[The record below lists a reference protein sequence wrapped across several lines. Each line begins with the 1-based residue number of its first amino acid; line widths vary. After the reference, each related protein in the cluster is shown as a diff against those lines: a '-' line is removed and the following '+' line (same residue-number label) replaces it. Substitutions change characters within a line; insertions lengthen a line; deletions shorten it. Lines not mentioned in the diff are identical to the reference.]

1 MLGPCRTG
9 ILENIPF
16 TLLNQLQPMKTY
28 RRLMKFAKPYRYFV
42 VPFFV
47 FTLIAAFFSVFQFTL
62 LIPLLNFLFDH
73 HTAESMKQYATA
85 PAFSFSASYFKDLF
99 YYQVY
104 HLKTMNP
111 VYALYFMSALIVL
124 AVILT
129 NLFRYLAQRSMI
141 NSRTLL
147 VKRIREAIFE
157 KMNHLHMGYF
167 TKEHKG
173 DLISRMNSDVFEIE
187 AVAANSLEV
196 LFKEPYMMIA
206 YFIALFT
213 ISVKLTLF
221 TLLIIPISAV
231 GIAMVTK
238 KLRKEAADMQSSIG
252 RLLTIIDESLM
263 GMRIIRSFNATGFIL
278 KRFSRENDFYRKAS
292 LQGFK
297 KRELAP
303 AFSEV
308 SGVIVVA
315 GILIY
320 GGSMILENQ
329 GVNSPGALQASE
341 FIAFIAIF
349 SQVIRPAKAMV
360 VALANIQ
367 RGEASGKRIL
377 EVLDTRIEVADHP
390 DAVTL
395 RSFNNEIEFNN
406 VCFGYSDKPVLQDI
420 SFTLEKGRTL
430 ALVGPSGVGKST
442 IADLLPRFYD
452 VTTGSITIDGKDIRN
467 YTMESLRS
475 QMSFVTQDIILFN
488 DSIFNNIALGKP
500 DASEEDVMRAAK
512 IANAHDF
519 IMETE
524 NGYQT
529 NIGDRGVRLSG
540 GQRQRISIARAVFKN
555 PAILIL
561 DEATSALDTESERS
575 VQDALNNLMQGR
587 TTLVI
592 AHRLSTIQEADEIL
606 ILQDGQIME
615 RGNHFELI
623 GIEESIYRR
632 LTLMQKIA

>member
-1 MLGPCRTG
+1 MPS
-9 ILENIPF
+9 F
-16 TLLNQLQPMKTY
+16 TL
-28 RRLMKFAKPYRYFV
+28 
-42 VPFFV
+42 
-47 FTLIAAFFSVFQFTL
+47 SG
-62 LIPLLNFLFDH
+62 
-73 HTAESMKQYATA
+73 E
-85 PAFSFSASYFKDLF
+85 YFKDLF
-99 YYQVY
+99 YYEVH
-104 HLKTMNP
+104 HLKDLNP
-111 VYALYFMSALIVL
+111 VYALYFIAILIVV

-129 NLFRYLAQRSMI
+129 NLFRYLAQRSMV
-141 NSRTLL
+141 NARTLL

-157 KMNHLHMGYF
+157 KINYLHMGYF

-173 DLISRMNSDVFEIE
+173 DLLSRMNSDVFEIE

-196 LFKEPYMMIA
+196 LFKEPYIMIG

-221 TLLIIPISAV
+221 TLLIIPISAI
-231 GIAMVTK
+231 GIALVTK
-238 KLRKEAADMQSSIG
+238 RLRKEAKDMQSSIG
-252 RLLTIIDESLM
+252 RLLTIIDETLM
-263 GMRIIRSFNATGFIL
+263 GMRIIRAFNATDFII

-308 SGVIVVA
+308 AGVVVVA
-315 GILIY
+315 GILVY
-320 GGSMILENQ
+320 GGSMILSNH
-329 GVNSPGALQASE
+329 GANSSGLQASG

-349 SQVIRPAKAMV
+349 SQVMRPAKAMV

-367 RGEASGKRIL
+367 RGEASGQRIL
-377 EVLDTRIEVADHP
+377 EILDTPIQVADKP
-390 DAVTL
+390 NASVFKK
-395 RSFNNEIEFNN
+395 FNNKVEFND
-406 VCFGYSDKPVLQDI
+406 VCFGYSDTPVLKNI
-420 SFTLEKGRTL
+420 SFTIEKGKTI

-442 IADLLPRFYD
+442 IADLMPRFYD
-452 VTTGSITIDGKDIRN
+452 VTSGNIFIDGEDIRN
-467 YTMESLRS
+467 LTMESLRS

-500 DASEEDVMRAAK
+500 DATIEDVMNAAK

-519 IMETE
+519 IMHTE
-524 NGYQT
+524 DGYQT
-529 NIGDRGVRLSG
+529 NIGDRGIRLSG
-540 GQRQRISIARAVFKN
+540 GQRQRLSIARAVFKN

-575 VQDALNNLMQGR
+575 VQEALDNLMEGR

-592 AHRLSTIQEADEIL
+592 AHRLSTIKDADEIL
-606 ILQDGQIME
+606 ILQDGEIVE

-623 GIEESIYRR
+623 ETEESIYKK
-632 LTLMQKIA
+632 LTLLQKIA

>member
-1 MLGPCRTG
+1 
-9 ILENIPF
+9 
-16 TLLNQLQPMKTY
+16 MKTY
-28 RRLMKFAKPYRYFV
+28 RRLLKFVKPYRLFII
-42 VPFFV
+42 PFFV
-47 FTLIAAFFSVFQFTL
+47 FTLIAAFFSVFQFAL
-62 LIPLLNFLFDH
+62 IIPLLNFLFDNQ
-73 HTAESMKQYATA
+73 TAESLQRYATV
-85 PAFSFSASYFKDLF
+85 PEFSFSATYFKDLF

-104 HLKTMNP
+104 YLKTLNP
-111 VYALYFMSALIVL
+111 VYALYFIAALIVL

-129 NLFRYLAQRSMI
+129 NFFRYLAQRSMI
-141 NSRTLL
+141 SSRTLL

-157 KMNHLHMGYF
+157 KVNYLHMGYF
-167 TKEHKG
+167 TKEKKG
-173 DLISRMNSDVFEIE
+173 DLLSRMNSDVFEIE

-196 LFKEPYMMIA
+196 LFKEPYIMIA

-221 TLLIIPISAV
+221 TLLIIPISAI

-238 KLRKEAADMQSSIG
+238 RLRKEAKDMQSSIG
-252 RLLTIIDESLM
+252 RLLTIIDETLM
-263 GMRIIRSFNATGFIL
+263 GMRIIRSFNATDFIL

-297 KRELAP
+297 RRELAP
-303 AFSEV
+303 VFSEV

-320 GGSMILENQ
+320 GGSMILKNH
-329 GVNSPGALQASE
+329 GANPSGLQASE

-367 RGEASGKRIL
+367 RGEASGQRIM
-377 EVLDTRIEVADHP
+377 EVLDTKIEVADHP
-390 DAVTL
+390 NAVAL
-395 RSFNNEIEFNN
+395 KSFNYQVEFNN
-406 VCFGYSDKPVLQDI
+406 VCFGYSDKPVLQNI
-420 SFTLEKGRTL
+420 SFTIEKGKTI

-452 VTTGSITIDGKDIRN
+452 VTSGSISIDGKDIRD

-488 DSIFNNIALGKP
+488 DTIFNNIALGKP
-500 DASEEDVMRAAK
+500 DARIEDVIRAAK

-519 IMETE
+519 IIETE
-524 NGYQT
+524 EGYET
-529 NIGDRGVRLSG
+529 NIGDRGIRLSG

-561 DEATSALDTESERS
+561 DEATSALDTESEKS

-592 AHRLSTIQEADEIL
+592 AHRLSTIKEADEIL
-606 ILQDGQIME
+606 ILQEGQIIE
-615 RGNHFELI
+615 RGSHFELI
-623 GIEESIYRR
+623 EIEESIYKR

>member
-1 MLGPCRTG
+1 
-9 ILENIPF
+9 
-16 TLLNQLQPMKTY
+16 MKTY
-28 RRLMKFAKPYRYFV
+28 RRLLKFARPYRIFV

-47 FTLIAAFFSVFQFTL
+47 FTLIAVFFSVFQFAL
-62 LIPLLNFLFDH
+62 IIPLLNFLFDNQ
-73 HTAESMKQYATA
+73 TAESLKQYASA
-85 PAFSFSASYFKDLF
+85 PAFSLSAGYFKDLF

-104 HLKTMNP
+104 HLKTLNP
-111 VYALYFMSALIVL
+111 VYALYFIAALIVL
-124 AVILT
+124 SVILT
-129 NLFRYLAQRSMI
+129 NIFRYLAQRSMV
-141 NSRTLL
+141 SARTLL

-157 KMNHLHMGYF
+157 KINYLHMGYF
-167 TKEHKG
+167 TKEKKG
-173 DLISRMNSDVFEIE
+173 DLLSRMNSDVFEIE

-196 LFKEPYMMIA
+196 LFKEPYIMIG
-206 YFIALFT
+206 YFIALFA

-221 TLLIIPISAV
+221 TLLIIPISAI

-238 KLRKEAADMQSSIG
+238 RLRKEAGDMQSSIG
-252 RLLTIIDESLM
+252 RLLTIIDETLM
-263 GMRIIRSFNATGFIL
+263 GMRIIRSFNATDFII
-278 KRFSRENDFYRKAS
+278 KRFRRENDFYRKAS

-297 KRELAP
+297 RRELAP
-303 AFSEV
+303 IFSEV

-315 GILIY
+315 CILIY
-320 GGSMILENQ
+320 GGSMILKN
-329 GVNSPGALQASE
+329 NGADPHGLQASE

-367 RGEASGKRIL
+367 RGEASGLRIL
-377 EVLDTRIEVADHP
+377 EVLDTKIDVADQP
-390 DAVTL
+390 NAVTL
-395 RSFNNEIEFNN
+395 KSFNYQVEFNK
-406 VCFGYSDKPVLQDI
+406 VCFGYSDKTILNDI
-420 SFTLEKGRTL
+420 SFSIEKGKTI

-452 VTTGSITIDGKDIRN
+452 VTGGSISIDGKDIRE

-500 DASEEDVMRAAK
+500 NASMKDVIRAAK

-519 IMETE
+519 ITDTE
-524 NGYQT
+524 EGYET
-529 NIGDRGVRLSG
+529 NIGDRGIRLSG

-561 DEATSALDTESERS
+561 DEATSALDTESEKS

-592 AHRLSTIQEADEIL
+592 AHRLSTIKEADEIL
-606 ILQDGQIME
+606 ILQDGRIVE

-623 GIEESIYRR
+623 EIEESIYKR